1 MIKNQISNAD
11 FSSSD
16 KMKYLSFT
24 DLSVANELLRS
35 EDELNLFVKKY
46 SKNHLEI
53 KFLISGYKLILE
65 NGNDIELNS
74 FILTKVFPF
83 EKSEKF
89 EIAIKKID
97 ILTTLLTYIFNG
109 PKNHSVRYSAGNGT
123 LFPRT
128 MEYKYEDYLI
138 KIIASQIDVEIDW
151 QLKQEKFLRYSD
163 YFIDH
168 ETDALPIFWYG
179 KGLIS
184 NDSTSAFLNFYR
196 CVEVLSKVYL
206 IEINSQIRD
215 IIEKKLNIEE
225 KKPEIQKIYK
235 SVSIPKMSK
244 LPLFLEEQ
252 GIQKQ
257 TYNKWKEFRNKLT
270 HGESLEFNNEFI
282 RELANLQYNTKTIL
296 DAKIIEL
303 LPEHQPRCLLLPARS
318 R

>member
-1 MIKNQISNAD
+1 MNNVHLN
-11 FSSSD
+11 SSD
-16 KMKYLSFT
+16 KMKYVSFT
-24 DLSVANELLRS
+24 ELSVANELFRT
-35 EDELNLFVKKY
+35 ENELDLFVKKF
-46 SKNHLEI
+46 SKNHFEI
-53 KFLISGYKLILE
+53 KFLVNGYKLISE
-65 NGNDIELNS
+65 NDNEIELNS
-74 FILTKVFPF
+74 FSLTKVFPF
-83 EKSEKF
+83 KMNEKF

-109 PKNHSVRYSAGNGT
+109 PKNHSIRFSAGNGT
-123 LFPRT
+123 LIPRT

-138 KIIASQIDVEIDW
+138 NIMTNQIDVETDW

-196 CVEVLSKVYL
+196 CIEVLSKVHL
-206 IEINSQIRD
+206 AEINSLIRE
-215 IIEKKLNIEE
+215 IIEIKLNIKERE
-225 KKPEIQKIYK
+225 PEIQKIYK
-235 SVSIPKMSK
+235 SVSIPKWSK

-257 TYNKWKEFRNKLT
+257 TYEKWKEFRNKLT

-282 RELANLQYNTKTIL
+282 RELANLQNNTKKIL
-296 DAKIIEL
+296 DEKISEL
-303 LPEHQPRCLLLPARS
+303 FTENQD
-318 R
+318 